1 MDIQPI
7 VLNPNQASNYIGI
20 NTAGDALKSS
30 RSTGILWGCTAPKF
44 IKAGSKKVLY
54 RVTDLDIFISQFEAY
69 SNNAQVGV
77 NL

>member
-1 MDIQPI
+1 MDIQPV
-7 VLNPNQASNYIGI
+7 VLTPNQASNYIGI
-20 NTAGDALKSS
+20 NTDGDALKSS
-30 RSTGILWGCTAPKF
+30 RSTGMLWGCTAPKF